1 MITEQKQHAT
11 SLQDMFAP
19 MLKLLTKLTQ
29 QLREGLSGNTE
40 LEDMRFLLETLP
52 LTTEQFGL
60 ATNRIQNAYRY
71 FKASE
76 RGAARWE
83 LDALRQQLKNQFDLQ
98 NAEHTP
104 HRRGGRV

>member
-1 MITEQKQHAT
+1 MITEQKQHAP
-11 SLQDMFAP
+11 SLQEMFAP
-19 MLKLLTKLTQ
+19 MLKLLGRLTQ
-29 QLREGLSGNTE
+29 QLREGLSGDTE

-76 RGAARWE
+76 RGAAKWE
-83 LDALRQQLKNQFDLQ
+83 LNALREQLRHQLELQ
-98 NAEHTP
+98 DAEHVP
-104 HRRGGRV
+104 NRRRGKW